1 MSSFKLQLLGY
12 ILKIPAILIAF
23 TAQGYAKALVAD
35 KLGDKTPRFQGRLTL
50 NPAEHVDLIG
60 FLMILIAGF
69 GWTKPLNT
77 NPSAYK
83 RGYKDAIKVSVAAPL
98 ANLLVGFLGTILY
111 VATYKFLPNILPDT
125 IFLPNILPDT
135 IFFILINMIRLIAT
149 VNISLFVFNLLPIPG
164 LSGFDIFR
172 DLSRKT
178 FYKYADK
185 MYQYQIFI
193 FLGVILINNVFPF
206 ISYIAM
212 FIRNIFY
219 SILNLLFSFI

>member
-1 MSSFKLQLLGY
+1 MSSFRMQLLVI

-50 NPAEHVDLIG
+50 NPSAHIDLIG

-98 ANLLVGFLGTILY
+98 ANLLVGLLGTILY
-111 VATYKFLPNILPDT
+111 VGTYKFLSNILPDT
-125 IFLPNILPDT
+125 IY
-135 IFFILINMIRLIAT
+135 FILINMVLLIAT
-149 VNISLFVFNLLPIPG
+149 VNVSLFVFNLLPIPG
-164 LSGFDIFR
+164 LAGFEIFR
-172 DLSRKT
+172 DLWPKT
-178 FYKYADK
+178 FYKVSDK
-185 MYQYQIFI
+185 IYQYQFLILIAIIFI
-193 FLGVILINNVFPF
+193 GGTILSIPVNL
-206 ISYIAM
+206 
-212 FIRNIFY
+212 
-219 SILNLLFSFI
+219 ILNGFMAFAKLIFGII

>member
-1 MSSFKLQLLGY
+1 MSSFRMQSLVI

-50 NPAEHVDLIG
+50 NPSAHIDLIG

-111 VATYKFLPNILPDT
+111 VFTYKFLSNILSDT
-125 IFLPNILPDT
+125 IY
-135 IFFILINMIRLIAT
+135 FILINMIWLIAT
-149 VNISLFVFNLLPIPG
+149 INISLFVFNLLPIPG
-164 LSGFDIFR
+164 LAGFEIFR
-172 DLSRKT
+172 DLWPKT
-178 FYKYADK
+178 FYKVSDK
-185 MYQYQIFI
+185 IYQYQFLILIAIIFI
-193 FLGVILINNVFPF
+193 GGTILSIPVNF
-206 ISYIAM
+206 
-212 FIRNIFY
+212 
-219 SILNLLFSFI
+219 ILNGFIAFAKLIFGIF

>member
-164 LSGFDIFR
+164 LAGFEIFR
-172 DLSRKT
+172 DLWPKT
-178 FYKYADK
+178 FYKVSDK
-185 MYQYQIFI
+185 IYQYQFLILIAIIFI
-193 FLGVILINNVFPF
+193 
-206 ISYIAM
+206 
-212 FIRNIFY
+212 
-219 SILNLLFSFI
+219 

>member
-1 MSSFKLQLLGY
+1 MSSFRMQLLVI

-23 TAQGYAKALVAD
+23 TAQGYAKALAAD

-50 NPAEHVDLIG
+50 NPSAHIDLIG

-111 VATYKFLPNILPDT
+111 VFTYKFLSNILPDT
-125 IFLPNILPDT
+125 IY
-135 IFFILINMIRLIAT
+135 FILINMIWLIAT
-149 VNISLFVFNLLPIPG
+149 INISLFVFNLLPIPG
-164 LSGFDIFR
+164 LAGFEIFR
-172 DLSRKT
+172 DLWPKT
-178 FYKYADK
+178 FYKVSDK
-185 MYQYQIFI
+185 IYQYQFLILIAIIFI
-193 FLGVILINNVFPF
+193 GG
-206 ISYIAM
+206 
-212 FIRNIFY
+212 
-219 SILNLLFSFI
+219 SILSIPVSFILNGFMAFARLIFGIF

>member
-1 MSSFKLQLLGY
+1 MSSFRMQSLVI

-35 KLGDKTPRFQGRLTL
+35 KLGDKTPRFQGRLTS
-50 NPAEHVDLIG
+50 NPSAHIDLIG

-111 VATYKFLPNILPDT
+111 VFTYKFLSNILSDT
-125 IFLPNILPDT
+125 IY
-135 IFFILINMIRLIAT
+135 FILINMIWLIAT
-149 VNISLFVFNLLPIPG
+149 INISLFVFNLLPIPG
-164 LSGFDIFR
+164 LAGFEIFR
-172 DLSRKT
+172 DLWPKT
-178 FYKYADK
+178 FYKVSDK
-185 MYQYQIFI
+185 IYQYQ
-193 FLGVILINNVFPF
+193 FLILIAIIIIGGTILSIPVNF
-206 ISYIAM
+206 
-212 FIRNIFY
+212 
-219 SILNLLFSFI
+219 ILNGFMAFARLIFGIL